1 MIEKVNLSEKFGLI
15 GEHWS
20 PKIAGEVNDSFV
32 KLVKFRGDFVWHKH
46 EEEDEMFLVVK
57 GSINIKLRDG
67 DVRLGEGEFVIIPR
81 GVEHKPVAEEE
92 AHVLLFEPKTVLNT
106 GDVVNERTRPVLER
120 I

>member
-1 MIEKVNLSEKFGLI
+1 MIEKVNLSEKFALFS
-15 GEHWS
+15 EHWS
-20 PKIAGEVNDSFV
+20 PKIAGEVNDSLV

-46 EEEDEMFLVVK
+46 E
-57 GSINIKLRDG
+57 S
-67 DVRLGEGEFVIIPR
+67 EFVIIPR
-81 GVEHKPVAEEE
+81 GVEHKPYAEEE

>member
-1 MIEKVNLSEKFGLI
+1 MIEKVNLSEKFGLFS
-15 GEHWS
+15 EHWS
-20 PKIAGEVNDSFV
+20 PKVAGEVNDSLV
-32 KLVKFRGDFVWHKH
+32 KLVKLRGDFVWHRH

-57 GSINIKLRDG
+57 GEIVIRLRDG

-106 GDVVNERTRPVLER
+106 GDVTNELTRPELER
-120 I
+120 V

>member
-1 MIEKVNLSEKFGLI
+1 MIEKVNLSEKFARFA
-15 GEHWS
+15 EHWS
-20 PKIAGEVNDSFV
+20 PKIAGEVNDSLV

-46 EEEDEMFLVVK
+46 ETEDEMFFVVK
-57 GSINIKLRDG
+57 GSITIRLRDG
-67 DVRLGEGEFVIIPR
+67 DIELGEGEFVIIPR
-81 GVEHKPVAEEE
+81 GVEHKPYAKEE

>member
-1 MIEKVNLSEKFGLI
+1 MIEKVNLSEKFALFA
-15 GEHWS
+15 EHWS
-20 PKIAGEVNDSFV
+20 PKIAGEVNDSLV

-46 EEEDEMFLVVK
+46 ETEDEMFFVVK
-57 GSINIKLRDG
+57 GSITIRLRDG

-81 GVEHKPVAEEE
+81 GVEHKPYAEEE

-106 GDVVNERTRPVLER
+106 GDVIDERTRPVLER

>member
-1 MIEKVNLSEKFGLI
+1 MIEKVNLSDKFALFS
-15 GEHWS
+15 EHWS
-20 PKIAGEVNDSFV
+20 PKIAGEVNDSLV

-46 EEEDEMFLVVK
+46 ETEDEMFLVVK
-57 GSINIKLRDG
+57 GSITIRLRDG

-81 GVEHKPVAEEE
+81 GVEHKPYAEEE
-92 AHVLLFEPKTVLNT
+92 AYVLLFEPKTVLNT